1 MGYRKYKLAF
11 LFRVAILFLLL
22 VSIAYAITILDLKN
36 SLPLAMVIITPLV
49 LITILSLR
57 SLFKFTIRRFDEMD
71 DFFEAVKYRDFSRW
85 FAVQSGPPDIREL
98 HAGFNKVNETFKQIN
113 KEKEEQHLYLQ
124 KILEL
129 VDTGIVAYNIE
140 TGKVLWINESFK
152 KILNLPTLKSTEFV
166 RSRNTKLFID
176 VFETNHK
183 KGNTITIDSENSKI
197 KILISSSLFN
207 IKDESYKLI
216 VIQNID
222 QTLTQNESDAWKKLL
237 SVMTHEIM
245 NSIAPISSLA
255 ETLQTKI
262 QDSIKNP
269 VKNQL
274 EMNDLDTGIESIKKR
289 SEGLLKFAKTYR
301 SLNKVTKLNLEKVLV
316 KDLFENIKIL
326 MKPSLDKKGIELIFE
341 IENSDLQIEMDR
353 HLIEQVLINLL
364 LNAVEAS
371 KENKNPKIL
380 LSSKKDIE
388 GNSIIKVIDNGKGIP
403 NEILDDIFVPFFTTK
418 KNGSGIGL
426 SLCKQIMLL
435 HKGKIQIKTIKEKGT
450 AMSLVF

>member
-152 KILNLPTLKSTEFV
+152 KILNLPTLKSIEFV

-371 KENKNPKIL
+371 KENENPKIL

-403 NEILDDIFVPFFTTK
+403 NDILDNIFVPFFTTK